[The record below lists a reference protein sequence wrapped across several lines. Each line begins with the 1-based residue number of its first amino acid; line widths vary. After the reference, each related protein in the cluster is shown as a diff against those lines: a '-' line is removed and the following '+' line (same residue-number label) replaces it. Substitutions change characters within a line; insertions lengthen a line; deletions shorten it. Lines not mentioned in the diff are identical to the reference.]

1 MTQQPRILITGAG
14 MTRFTRPQASP
25 NDSLGYEFDQLA
37 EQAAAEALRDSGI
50 EYSSVVAV
58 VASYCY
64 GDPACGQRVAYR
76 LGLTGVPVFNVN
88 NNCSSGSS
96 AIALSRAILIA
107 NSTIGAN
114 PGPVLVLGFEQM
126 ERGGLSRRY
135 PDRPDPVGRHCDR
148 IGALGG
154 NREPCSPGMSQWTS
168 DVIRMFAGAASE
180 YRDISGS
187 AALTSEQLL
196 ASVAFKSRL
205 HGSQNP
211 RAMLSRAPK
220 SADDLLKA
228 PLLSPPIRVSFCAPV
243 ATGAAAV
250 VMATESWWSNRRLPV
265 TELVDQELVS
275 DFSDTFSDTN
285 SGGYSSLCGLT
296 QARVASSRIYHRQR
310 LNPREQ
316 LALVELHDCFASNE
330 LMLYEA
336 LGLADK
342 GCAQQYFSSG
352 RWIDSLNGDG
362 SLYLTGRQVVN
373 PSGGLMSKGHP
384 LGASGVAQC
393 AEISWQH
400 RGLAGRRQVPA
411 LDETDSNRW
420 ALQHNFG
427 LGSSCAVTLYRR
439 YGSGVLERGQGAKL

>member
-1 MTQQPRILITGAG
+1 SRLPLKLYETP
-14 MTRFTRPQASP
+14 ASP
-25 NDSLGYEFDQLA
+25 YA
-37 EQAAAEALRDSGI
+37 
-50 EYSSVVAV
+50 YSSVAAV
-58 VASYCY
+58 VASSYCY
-64 GDPACGQRVAYR
+64 GDQP
-76 LGLTGVPVFNVN
+76 
-88 NNCSSGSS
+88 
-96 AIALSRAILIA
+96 
-107 NSTIGAN
+107 
-114 PGPVLVLGFEQM
+114 
-126 ERGGLSRRY
+126 
-135 PDRPDPVGRHCDR
+135 
-148 IGALGG
+148 
-154 NREPCSPGMSQWTS
+154 
-168 DVIRMFAGAASE
+168 VIRMFAGAASE

-220 SADDLLKA
+220 SATTCSKLHCSRHQFA
-228 PLLSPPIRVSFCAPV
+228 FCAPV

-310 LNPREQ
+310 LNPKEQ

-342 GCAQQYFSSG
+342 GFRPAVLQF

-393 AEISWQH
+393 AEMSWQH

-411 LDETDSNRW
+411 LDETDSNTPSAVVAIATAGRVLTAAAERCRPHGNRKYLAIMPAVSGW
-420 ALQHNFG
+420 QMLLMYLIVAACVLLAYG
-427 LGSSCAVTLYRR
+427 LGCLGFSATHYPTRLATPPQAPGPTLLLAVLCSTSGECECARLT
-439 YGSGVLERGQGAKL
+439 Q

>member
-25 NDSLGYEFDQLA
+25 NDSSGYEFDQLA

-196 ASVAFKSRL
+196 ASSASAPRWQPEPQPLSWQQSR
-205 HGSQNP
+205 GGP
-211 RAMLSRAPK
+211 T
-220 SADDLLKA
+220 DDCQ
-228 PLLSPPIRVSFCAPV
+228 SP
-243 ATGAAAV
+243 
-250 VMATESWWSNRRLPV
+250 SWLIKNY
-265 TELVDQELVS
+265 
-275 DFSDTFSDTN
+275 
-285 SGGYSSLCGLT
+285 GGYSSLCGLT